1 MAHLL
6 ARALYSLGL
15 SKAESAQ
22 DRSPDDQTGLL
33 SNAQRWKKK
42 TRYHCCSSRSCN
54 GHCFSK
60 VAAFLIAVSVV
71 VFGIAFSVAGTFAN
85 GVTNGTAAL
94 SESKDWGLW
103 TLEDDA
109 NSVAQDD
116 DDLLVQG
123 PRETAAAQYA
133 DNCYVSTPSTSFG
146 QCTRFRHADIPRTQP
161 ERGLRCPFVNQTYCA
176 GNASMTVRFTTDL
189 VDAGYIGVRAKEP
202 PKLNRTTLCVPL
214 NIDADDLVYHYEDL
228 PAHWEYNFGSVNGTL
243 HKADY
248 TFRQQG
254 DPWNWDVRSYTM
266 R

>member
-6 ARALYSLGL
+6 AWALYSFGL

-22 DRSPDDQTGLL
+22 GVDPDDQTGLL
-33 SNAQRWKKK
+33 SNTKRRKNRA
-42 TRYHCCSSRSCN
+42 RYCCFPSHGCN
-54 GHCFSK
+54 GHSFSR

-85 GVTNGTAAL
+85 GVSNGTAAL
-94 SESKDWGLW
+94 SASTDWGLW
-103 TLEDDA
+103 TLQDDA
-109 NSVAQDD
+109 NSVSQDD

-123 PRETAAAQYA
+123 PREMAAAQYA
-133 DNCYVSTPSTSFG
+133 DNCYGSKSSTSSG
-146 QCTRFRHADIPRTQP
+146 ECTRFRHADIPRKHP
-161 ERGLRCPFVNQTYCA
+161 ERGLRCPFLNQTYCA

-189 VDAGYIGVRAKEP
+189 VDASHIGVSAKQP
-202 PKLNRTTLCVPL
+202 PKLNRTTLCTPL
-214 NIDADDLVYHYEDL
+214 NVEANDLVYHYEDL

-243 HKADY
+243 HQADY

-254 DPWNWDVRSYTM
+254 DPWDWDIRSYTM